1 VIAGTVAGV
10 AGALF
15 AYLKGSVFP
24 DSLGISLS
32 VDALVMVLLGG
43 VETVSGAVVG
53 AIVFKALNIWLVS
66 QTDLSKLVL
75 GAVIVLI
82 VVALPK
88 GIVGVLETISAQRRR
103 QASKSETLTS
113 ETLTP
118 ESLMPR
124 IETAE

>member
-1 VIAGTVAGV
+1 
-10 AGALF
+10 
-15 AYLKGSVFP
+15 
-24 DSLGISLS
+24 
-32 VDALVMVLLGG
+32 
-43 VETVSGAVVG
+43 VVG

-82 VVALPK
+82 VVALPT
-88 GIVGVLETISAQRRR
+88 GIVGVLETIRTQRRTP
-103 QASKSETLTS
+103 SPKSENLTSETLTS

-118 ESLMPR
+118 R

>member
-1 VIAGTVAGV
+1 
-10 AGALF
+10 
-15 AYLKGSVFP
+15 VFP

-53 AIVFKALNIWLVS
+53 AIVYKALNIWLVS

-75 GAVIVLI
+75 GAVIVLM
-82 VVALPK
+82 VVAFPK
-88 GIVGVLETISAQRRR
+88 GIVGMWETLRNRRR
-103 QASKSETLTS
+103 PQARSALLAS
-113 ETLTP
+113 
-118 ESLMPR
+118 R